1 MLKTT
6 IDIEAGTT
14 ISIGDAVIHISKV
27 GETKAQMLINAPPH
41 VPIVLPRRADSM
53 QLKTAT

>member
-14 ISIGDAVIHISKV
+14 ISIGDATIHIAKV
-27 GETKAQMLINAPPH
+27 GETKAQMLIDAPPH
-41 VPIVLPRRADSM
+41 VAILLPRRGDSTE
-53 QLKTAT
+53 LKTTS

>member
-14 ISIGDAVIHISKV
+14 ISIGDAVVHISKV

-41 VPIVLPRRADSM
+41 VSIVLPRRGGSTE
-53 QLKTAT
+53 LKTAT